1 MQTGLTRE
9 MLLAGGG
16 DITDHPDP
24 YNQMLMLVTQWA
36 HPCPIRTEAEVN
48 SGGNIKRG
56 QTSQKS
62 TRRFH
67 EGHPCQRMAQAQR
80 KQKE

>member
-1 MQTGLTRE
+1 MQTGLMRE
-9 MLLAGGG
+9 TLLAGGG

-48 SGGNIKRG
+48 SGASIKRG
-56 QTSQKS
+56 QTSQKKYQM
-62 TRRFH
+62 F
-67 EGHPCQRMAQAQR
+67 P
-80 KQKE
+80 